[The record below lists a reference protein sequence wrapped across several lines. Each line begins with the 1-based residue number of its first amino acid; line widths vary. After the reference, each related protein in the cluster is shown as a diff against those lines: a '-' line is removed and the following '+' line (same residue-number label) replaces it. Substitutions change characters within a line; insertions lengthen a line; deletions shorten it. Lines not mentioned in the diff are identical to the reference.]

1 MDKGTIET
9 NQSTK
14 RGWLFDLLMDIGH
27 AEAELTHQDENIVN
41 DYHDMKESTGTEEDV
56 NRVVDDLSTRHEV
69 EKLIYESRAK
79 DLDMAFDVIEGS
91 NRHWFCDVKHAAARF
106 VLGAETYHASGFDPR
121 LEETLVLKGRIL
133 ALVCS
138 KAFNMEVM
146 DCMRCLNDALNAKMG
161 FDQKDLMI
169 ATIAPD
175 SGVMVSREAPEQLEL
190 PFDDRLETDP
200 KLVPKNLHKL

>member
-1 MDKGTIET
+1 MEA

-27 AEAELTHQDENIVN
+27 AEAELTHQDENIAN
-41 DYHDMKESTGTEEDV
+41 DYHDMQENTGDEEDV
-56 NRVVDDLSTRHEV
+56 NRIVDDLSTRHEV

-79 DLDMAFDVIEGS
+79 DLDTAFEVIEGA
-91 NRHWFCDVKHAAARF
+91 NRHWLCDVKHAAARF
-106 VLGAETYHASGFDPR
+106 VMGAETYHASGFDPR

-138 KAFNMEVM
+138 RAFNMEVM

-169 ATIAPD
+169 ATIASD
-175 SGVMVSREAPEQLEL
+175 SDVMVSKAPEQLEL

>member
-1 MDKGTIET
+1 MMEV

-27 AEAELTHQDENIVN
+27 AEAELTHQDENIAN
-41 DYHDMKESTGTEEDV
+41 DYHDMQENTGDEEDV
-56 NRVVDDLSTRHEV
+56 NRIVDDLSTRHEV

-106 VLGAETYHASGFDPR
+106 VMGAETYHASGFDPR

-169 ATIAPD
+169 ATIASD
-175 SGVMVSREAPEQLEL
+175 SDVMVSKAPEQLEL

>member
-1 MDKGTIET
+1 MEV

-27 AEAELTHQDENIVN
+27 AEAELTHQDENIAN
-41 DYHDMKESTGTEEDV
+41 DYHDMKESTGTEEDI

-106 VLGAETYHASGFDPR
+106 VMGAETYHASGFDPR

-190 PFDDRLETDP
+190 PFD
-200 KLVPKNLHKL
+200 VPKNRPKL